1 MEQTFKI
8 KGNSDKTGYDVLAN
22 LGPRTRFFSIGHV
35 LKRGRKWTY
44 NDIDFPSKK
53 IAVAACTG
61 DYLLA
66 CASAAQRD
74 ADRERANEEA
84 PCDGL
89 TGFSVAAPLS
99 EGTLIRHKLGYVG
112 PAVYCSPSDDG
123 KRWRVGLRTQQGKA
137 LVIGTWGV
145 EISLAS

>member
-8 KGNSDKTGYDVLAN
+8 KGNSDQTGYDVLAN

-35 LKRGRKWTY
+35 LKRGRKWEY
-44 NDIDFPSKK
+44 NDTLYTMKK

-74 ADRERANEEA
+74 ADREAVNAAA
-84 PCDGL
+84 PCEGIDWP
-89 TGFSVAAPLS
+89 ANAPVTKS
-99 EGTLIRHKLGYVG
+99 EIIRHKLGYEG
-112 PAVYCSPSDDG
+112 PATYCKLSDDG
-123 KRWRVGLRTQQGKA
+123 KRWRVGLRSQQGKA